1 MKSVMALCIVAFC
14 AGLGVIVGQRMSS
27 EAMAVVVGVVCGV
40 LASIPTSVLL
50 LVAMRARDRRS
61 AQSQPAQQQPQTYP
75 PVIVV
80 SPGGQ
85 QLPPPA
91 QDPNT
96 VDSTWRALDTPR
108 REFRVIGED

>member
-1 MKSVMALCIVAFC
+1 MRGFIALCIIAFC
-14 AGLGVIVGQRMSS
+14 AGLGVMVGQRMSS
-27 EAMAVVVGVVCGV
+27 EAMAVVIGVVCGV
-40 LASIPTSVLL
+40 LAGIPTSVLL
-50 LVAMRARDRRS
+50 LVAIRARDRRE
-61 AQSQPAQQQPQTYP
+61 AHSQPAQQQPQSYP

-96 VDSTWRALDTPR
+96 VDSTWRALDIPR
-108 REFRVIGED
+108 REFRIIGED